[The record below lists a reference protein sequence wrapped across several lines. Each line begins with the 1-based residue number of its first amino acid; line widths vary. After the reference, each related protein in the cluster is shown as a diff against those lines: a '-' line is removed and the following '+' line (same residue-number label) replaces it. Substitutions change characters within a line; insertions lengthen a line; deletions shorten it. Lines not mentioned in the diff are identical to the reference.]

1 MSDDEKYRDLPKH
14 DRAVYAA
21 IKKWP
26 QGPRAL
32 FLNAIK
38 RKEESALERLLR
50 ENAVSG
56 DGSYVCHAWD
66 LYLEARA
73 DVNAAK
79 IAKGKTKP
87 SDYVLFSGS
96 YLAGD
101 ASPKDR
107 LSFGPYQ
114 IFTFEFDRAN
124 DQDFFMKQVEWA
136 LPIKTPEASPYGRL
150 HAYLKNE
157 FADFVLLS
165 VVWSGNK
172 SFHIHIAFEVV
183 SYRDRHGEPD
193 VASRQAGHRAH
204 WKELR
209 SMVEDH
215 LQPGAGTRPDKEVG
229 WQTAYRR
236 TPDAIRKITKT
247 GHPLGLTIGSEVRQ
261 LVVWEQASKRKKSDM
276 MSLFLSP
283 TRYPVAPLVSPE
295 MPLISSKSLL
305 SVVQIEHV
313 EAHLRA
319 HFSAPNCSVQFS
331 HLDLVSGEYR
341 AMFRNGSDDRT
352 PSSYMSEDYVTPRLV
367 GNQSVD
373 PAEIPPLA
381 LPLGQMITIWCSELD
396 QTKGFDPEALKG
408 AYARLSRDLPRYLI
422 VDGAVMIHAQEGI
435 RKSSS
440 VMRLI
445 HLSLIKGQRGR
456 PSIFAC
462 SSYTNAES
470 KAREFNFPDR
480 DKPAARRQDGF
491 VGIFWRSATQLYRD
505 TADRLQLPRLTVS
518 DIADAKDKSFWS
530 MVEQVQPDV
539 IKEMRRWHRETMD
552 EIGDRNPVLFT
563 HHEVAFRWR
572 DNSVTRQL
580 FAPDHFDANFDRSAA
595 HEGSRLNWLIVD
607 EVSSPMFV
615 DLFSPAQMDWLVKL
629 RDHSPKIWA
638 GGALDR
644 QLDHFDKHAS
654 AMKGDAGIDIFLAQR
669 ALSAGLEDFTSFE
682 VRDSE
687 EYPLRGDDTEDAPQ
701 GRPIYRPYACD
712 GDVYFRRRRDWW
724 QDGEYPTAATVVM
737 TTTEAVPAAVAREV
751 MLGLVYYAPDLRV
764 GRDSVDV
771 YASRK
776 IIADNIPAIT
786 ADYQGKPD
794 IHIISNKLGEID
806 NATNHFEARGANDLA
821 DQNIVQVVTMF
832 PPSQYGQ
839 LRAIGTWLGQDDLV
853 RLAHID
859 QINQSCGRN
868 RGPRNRGA
876 DHLLLISLNLYRIL
890 NACPTAMK
898 ELRYSFRT
906 KVDATQRANAKKK
919 IRFRTDQLREL

>member
-1 MSDDEKYRDLPKH
+1 MRDDEKYSDLPKH
-14 DRAVYAA
+14 DQDVFAA
-21 IKKWP
+21 IKQWP

-50 ENAVSG
+50 ENAVRE
-56 DGSYVCHAWD
+56 DGSYICHAWD
-66 LYLEARA
+66 VYLEARSN
-73 DVNAAK
+73 VNAAK
-79 IAKGKTKP
+79 IAKGRTKP
-87 SDYVLFSGS
+87 SDYILFSGS

-101 ASPKDR
+101 ALPKDR

-114 IFTFEFDRAN
+114 IFTFEYDRAN
-124 DQDFFMKQVEWA
+124 DQDFFMKQVGWA
-136 LPIKTPEASPYGRL
+136 LPIKKPEDSAYGRF

-172 SFHIHIAFEVV
+172 SFHIHIAFEVA

-209 SMVEDH
+209 SIVEDQ
-215 LQPGAGTRPDKEVG
+215 LQPGAGSRPDKEVG

-236 TPDAIRKITKT
+236 APDAIREITKT
-247 GHPLGLTIGSEVRQ
+247 GHPLGLKVGSKVRQ
-261 LVVWEQASKRKKSDM
+261 LVVWEQASKRKKSEM

-283 TRYPVAPLVSPE
+283 TRYPVTPLVSPGIR
-295 MPLISSKSLL
+295 LTSTKSLL
-305 SVVQIEHV
+305 SVVQMEHV
-313 EAHLRA
+313 EAHLRS
-319 HFSAPNCSVQFS
+319 HFSAPSCPVQFS

-352 PSSYMSEDYVTPRLV
+352 PSSYMSADYVTPRIL
-367 GNQSVD
+367 GTQSID
-373 PAEIPPLA
+373 PTAIPPLA

-408 AYARLSRDLPRYLI
+408 AYDRLSRDLPRYLI
-422 VDGAVMIHAQEGI
+422 VDGAVMIHAPEGI

-445 HLSLIKGQRGR
+445 HLSLIKGKRGR

-462 SSYTNAES
+462 SSYANAES

-480 DKPAARRQDGF
+480 DDPTARRRDGF
-491 VGIFWRSATQLYRD
+491 VGIFWRSATQLYGD
-505 TADRLQLPRLTVS
+505 IADRLRLPRLTVS
-518 DIADAKDKSFWS
+518 DIADAGEKNFWS
-530 MVEQVQPDV
+530 MVERIQPEV
-539 IKEMRRWHRETMD
+539 ITEMRRWHRTTLN
-552 EIGDRNPVLFT
+552 EIGESNPVLFT

-572 DNSVTRQL
+572 DNGVTRQL
-580 FAPDHFDANFDRSAA
+580 FAPTYFDADFDRSTA

-607 EVSSPMFV
+607 EVAWPMFV
-615 DLFSPAQMDWLVKL
+615 DVFNPDQWDWLVKL
-629 RDHSPKIWA
+629 RDRSPKIWA

-644 QLDHFDKHAS
+644 QLEHYNKHTN
-654 AMKGDAGIDIFLAQR
+654 KTVDVEFFPAQR
-669 ALSAGLEDFTSFE
+669 ALSEGLEAFTEFE
-682 VRDSE
+682 VRDNE
-687 EYPLRGDDTEDAPQ
+687 EYPPRGEDGDVTPD
-701 GRPIYRPYACD
+701 GKPIFRPYACD
-712 GDVYFRRRRDWW
+712 ANIYRRRVRDWW
-724 QDGEYPTAATVVM
+724 QDGDYPAAATVIM

-751 MLGLVYYAPDLRV
+751 MPDLVYYAPDLRV
-764 GRDSVDV
+764 GRDTVDV

-786 ADYQGKPD
+786 AEYQGKPD
-794 IHIISNKLGEID
+794 IHIISNKLGEIN
-806 NATNHFEARGANDLA
+806 NATSHFEARGANDLA

-832 PPSQYGQ
+832 PPAQYKQ
-839 LRAIGTWLGQDDLV
+839 LRAIGTWLGRNDLV
-853 RLAHID
+853 RMAHID

-876 DHLLLISLNLYRIL
+876 DHVMLISLNLYRIL
-890 NACPTAMK
+890 NACPSAMK
-898 ELRYSFRT
+898 ELRYAFRT
-906 KVDATQRANAKKK
+906 NVDPTQRANAKKN
-919 IRFRTDQLREL
+919 